1 MKHHR
6 RSAALIL
13 AFALATSARAQ
24 QPFPAGPIN
33 PSPPPRDSTGLTPLS
48 EMGSAKYKGEDGGLY
63 GGGKNEP
70 PAAHA
75 AAARKQSE
83 EIVPRDAEG
92 KPAKDGKIGVLSV
105 GMSNTTMEYSAFK
118 RLAEGDPEMSPRVV
132 LVDGAQGGKTAMV
145 WARPESLVW
154 QEVEAR
160 LQRAGITAQQVQV
173 VWLKQAEAGP
183 GRLGEFPEHAQVL
196 EKHLVGIL
204 NLLHQKFPNLRIAY
218 LSSRIYAGLATTPLN
233 PEPYAYE
240 GAFAVRWVIRDQIN
254 GKPELNC
261 DPARG
266 EVKSPLVLWG
276 PYLWADGV
284 RPRKVDG
291 LVWTKQDLSPRDGT
305 HPAMPEGAKKVAK
318 LLLTFFKTD
327 PYSKRWFTVASPAAP
342 ASK

>member
-1 MKHHR
+1 MKYFTPFVT
-6 RSAALIL
+6 LL
-13 AFALATSARAQ
+13 MALALAANVLAQ
-24 QPFPAGPIN
+24 DPYLAAGVNRPA
-33 PSPPPRDSTGLTPLS
+33 PPRESTGLVPLT
-48 EMGSAKYKGEDGGLY
+48 ELGTAKYKGEDGGLY

-70 PAAHA
+70 PAVHA
-75 AAARKQSE
+75 AAARKQGV
-83 EIVPRDAEG
+83 EIMPRDADG

-118 RLAEGDPEMSPRVV
+118 RLAEGDPEISPKVV

-145 WARPESLVW
+145 WARPDAPVW

-160 LQRAGITAQQVQV
+160 LQRAGVTPQQVQV
-173 VWLKQAEAGP
+173 VWIKQAEAGP
-183 GRLGEFPEHAQVL
+183 SRLGEFPAHAQVL
-196 EKHLVGIL
+196 ETHLVSIL

-240 GAFAVRWVIRDQIN
+240 SAFAVRWVIRDQIN

-276 PYLWADGV
+276 PYLWADGT
-284 RPRKVDG
+284 RPRKGDG
-291 LVWTKQDLSPRDGT
+291 LVWHKQDLSPRDGT
-305 HPAMPEGAKKVAK
+305 HPAMPEGARKVAK
-318 LLLTFFKTD
+318 LLLTFLKAD
-327 PYSKRWFTVASPAAP
+327 PFAKRWFTVDAPDAP
-342 ASK
+342 ARK

>member
-1 MKHHR
+1 MKHHTC
-6 RSAALIL
+6 SAALIL
-13 AFALATSARAQ
+13 AFALATTVRAQ

-33 PSPPPRDSTGLTPLS
+33 PPPPPRDSTGLTPLT
-48 EMGSAKYKGEDGGLY
+48 ELGTTTYKGEDGGLY

-75 AAARKQSE
+75 AAARKQSA
-83 EIVPRDAEG
+83 EILPRDADG
-92 KPAKDGKIGVLSV
+92 KPEKDGKIGVLSV

-145 WARPESLVW
+145 WARPEAPVW

-183 GRLGEFPEHAQVL
+183 GRLGEFPQHAQVL
-196 EKHLVGIL
+196 ETHLVSIL

-276 PYLWADGV
+276 PYLWADGL
-284 RPRKVDG
+284 RPRKSDG

-305 HPAMPEGAKKVAK
+305 HPAMPDGAKKVAK
-318 LLLTFFKTD
+318 LLLNFFKTD
-327 PYSKRWFTVASPAAP
+327 PYSKRWFTVASPVAP
-342 ASK
+342 SSK